1 MTFLNIVDAASGM
14 HIASR
19 IPNQTLHTLWKTFAH
34 GWLRWV
40 SAPTCL
46 RMHPH
51 RAEISKEVFHQA
63 EGRGIFLD
71 IVPAEALWHIGQVQ
85 NHGRFL
91 RMMGNRTV
99 EILDDVDESDLQ
111 QLLDVLTDAK
121 TILCNTVEICRENGF
136 GGHPLV
142 FLATFSRT
150 TQICHS
156 CSLRADSG
164 NRPSTNTNVGWH
176 RLRWKRTR
184 GSG

>member
-14 HIASR
+14 HIAYR

-34 GWLRWV
+34 GWFRWV

-46 RMHPH
+46 RMDPH

-85 NHGRFL
+85 SHGRFL

-121 TILCNTVEICRENGF
+121 TILCNGNLPRKWVWVSS
-136 GGHPLV
+136 LV

-164 NRPSTNTNVGWH
+164 NRPSTNTNVG
-176 RLRWKRTR
+176 
-184 GSG
+184 